1 MPSKTGELSK
11 WVFQR
16 AALQRKLQ
24 QARETGDKATERDA
38 DRKIYHLTK
47 KINEKQNNY
56 WQQHLAR

>member
-1 MPSKTGELSK
+1 MQSKTGELSK
-11 WVFQR
+11 MVFQR

-24 QARETGDKATERDA
+24 QARETGDRETERDA

-56 WQQHLAR
+56 WQEHLAR